1 MIAFLATMGPAFV
14 VTKVE
19 EINGVELF
27 TLATTDGRQIIN
39 KILKNTL
46 PRIDLV
52 AVQLPASRA

>member
-27 TLATTDGRQIIN
+27 TLATTDRRQIIN
-39 KILKNTL
+39 KILKNAL

>member
-39 KILKNTL
+39 KILKNAL

-52 AVQLPASRA
+52 AVQLPESRA

>member
-39 KILKNTL
+39 KILKNAL

>member
-19 EINGVELF
+19 ENNGVELF